1 MWDSQ
6 VIKLQSRVV
15 SIMDKL
21 KFNPPNCLLLEGGTS
36 MDRKLLSLY
45 WGMCLNCR
53 RSEGPCFECGP
64 CVQIKDEV
72 FRDLYFLGSGDKI
85 KINQIRE
92 LRTIYP
98 QKPHFSWRLIVI
110 ADAQALRGEP
120 ANALL
125 KSIEEPA
132 PGNSFVLLA
141 PQRESVFSTLVSRSF
156 IITLNRQGDV
166 YFDEHTEEVFKE
178 MADFVRTGRGWLS
191 RTSGQNRLDISQ
203 ARQIVARCRHELI
216 ISMLTKNCHNLFHTL
231 SPPAGYQVQS
241 IFNKAEN
248 CLSLNNIRVDMVMEW
263 LAVSLWKNINQRE
276 KDV

>member
-6 VIKLQSRVV
+6 VIKSQSRVA

-53 RSEGPCFECGP
+53 SSNGPCFECRP

-72 FRDLYFLGSGDKI
+72 FRDFYFLGTGEKI
-85 KINQIRE
+85 KINEIRE

-125 KSIEEPA
+125 KSLEEPA

-156 IITLNRQGDV
+156 IITLNRQGGI
-166 YFDEHTEEVFKE
+166 YFDEDLEALFKE
-178 MADFVRTGRGWLS
+178 MADFVRTGRGWLNK
-191 RTSGQNRLDISQ
+191 TSGQNRLDINQ

-216 ISMLTKNCHNLFHTL
+216 SSMLTQESHNLFFL
-231 SPPAGYQVQS
+231 FSPEAGYQVQS
-241 IFNKAEN
+241 IFNKAEY
-248 CLSLNNIRVDMVMEW
+248 CLSLNNIRVDVVMEW

-276 KDV
+276 KYV